1 MPYYSYPSLVFGLLF
16 SVALHAQ
23 SPPPP
28 PPPLLRDTTPEE
40 PLRVV
45 EEMPRFPGCENMA
58 TKEEIKACSDKKL
71 MEFIY
76 KNLKYPEVVKD
87 LCIEGIVV
95 VNFVVEKDGSVSSPQ
110 IVRSVHPAL
119 DEEALRLIMLMQELN
134 IKWTTRS
141 RGRPQ
146 RVLFNLP
153 VRFKLPE

>member
-1 MPYYSYPSLVFGLLF
+1 
-16 SVALHAQ
+16 
-23 SPPPP
+23 
-28 PPPLLRDTTPEE
+28 
-40 PLRVV
+40 
-45 EEMPRFPGCENMA
+45 MPRFPSCENLA
-58 TKEEIKACSDKKL
+58 TKEEKKAYSNEKL

-119 DEEALRLIMLMQELN
+119 DEEALRVIMLMQELN
-134 IKWTTRS
+134 IKWTTTTRS
-141 RGRPQ
+141 RSRLQ

>member
-1 MPYYSYPSLVFGLLF
+1 MPYYSYPSLVFGLLS
-16 SVALHAQ
+16 SVALQAQ
-23 SPPPP
+23 SPP

-45 EEMPRFPGCENMA
+45 EEMPRFPSCENLA
-58 TKEEIKACSDKKL
+58 TKEEKKAYSNEKL

-119 DEEALRLIMLMQELN
+119 DEEALRVIMLMQELN
-134 IKWTTRS
+134 IKWTTTTRS
-141 RGRPQ
+141 RSRLQ